1 MASLVV
7 PSSLLPSSVSPL
19 VVHMEIE
26 GKEGKQAQ
34 EDCDCVSCSLCQDAH
49 RKFVSGTHCPHCE
62 DHPQH
67 GLKTPKE
74 IIAEEKA
81 KAQTKP
87 STSPSKKR
95 KRSVA
100 PGMRAQ
106 KLSKQQLIAEGLLEE
121 TAPKKRPRK
130 EKVTVVL
137 VEEGKGVPNTWKTTC
152 IEKYCYYL
160 TPQGKLEQ
168 HDPFRADSEEVPFPR
183 EITVHPKYLEL
194 AEELKKLVAEGHTC
208 HVRKARFSGKPH
220 MNNLLFHFGRTVE
233 EDEKYLPVWL
243 AEQEE
248 ERKQRELQD
257 QRSALRKNFKGM
269 PWGKVFDDKIIQAYN
284 ATMEFT
290 NLQYTNLTDLEASIV
305 SLMSADERAHL
316 DRLKRFALFSALSD
330 ATHRW

>member
-26 GKEGKQAQ
+26 PQKEEKQAQ

-87 STSPSKKR
+87 SKKR

-106 KLSKQQLIAEGLLEE
+106 KLSKQQLIAEGLLDEK
-121 TAPKKRPRK
+121 APKKRPRK

-137 VEEGKGVPNTWKTTC
+137 VEEGKGVPAEWKTTS
-152 IEKYCYYL
+152 IEKYGFYL

-183 EITVHPKYLEL
+183 EITVHPKYLKV
-194 AEELKKLVAEGHTC
+194 AEELKKLVAEGRTC
-208 HVRKARFSGKPH
+208 RARKARFSGQSH

-233 EDEKYLPVWL
+233 EDEKYLPVFL

-248 ERKQRELQD
+248 DRKRRELQD
-257 QRSALRKNFKGM
+257 QRSALQKKFKGM

-305 SLMSADERAHL
+305 SLMSADERVHL
-316 DRLKRFALFSALSD
+316 DRLKRLALFSALSD

>member
-34 EDCDCVSCSLCQDAH
+34 EDCDCVFCSLCQDAH

-87 STSPSKKR
+87 SKKR

-130 EKVTVVL
+130 EKVVVVL
-137 VEEGKGVPNTWKTTC
+137 VEEGKGVPPEWKTTS
-152 IEKYCYYL
+152 IEKYGFYL

-168 HDPFRADSEEVPFPR
+168 HDAFRAADSEEVPFPR
-183 EITVHPKYLEL
+183 EITVHPKYLKV
-194 AEELKKLVAEGHTC
+194 AEELKKLLAEGRTC
-208 HVRKARFSGKPH
+208 RVRKARFYGQ
-220 MNNLLFHFGRTVE
+220 LFHFGRTVE

-248 ERKQRELQD
+248 DRKQRELQD
-257 QRSALRKNFKGM
+257 QRSALRKKFKGM
-269 PWGKVFDDKIIQAYN
+269 PWGKVFNDKIIQAYN